1 MLPASYQLPAA
12 IVLLLSGIVACFFGY
27 RMFRLVLAIFGFI
40 GGVVVASSVFG
51 PSDRVWMIGA
61 ALVGG
66 LVGAGILVAAY
77 FIAVALFGAG
87 LGTLLAHLAFSASD
101 REPHVLIIM
110 FCAVA
115 GAVASTY
122 LQRYVVILGTAFG
135 GALMLVH
142 GALALV
148 GSRVSLPGLG
158 GDGVWLPYP
167 FDPMP
172 GQRWV
177 PIAWA
182 VVGLIGAGVQLGW
195 TGGEKGRIGQR
206 KKKTG

>member
-1 MLPASYQLPAA
+1 MLPESYQLPAA
-12 IVLLLSGIVACFFGY
+12 VVLLLGGIVVCFFGY
-27 RMFRLVLAIFGFI
+27 RMFRLALAIIGFI
-40 GGVVVASSVFG
+40 LGVFLASSVFG
-51 PSDRVWMIGA
+51 PSDTAWMIGA
-61 ALVGG
+61 AVVGG
-66 LVGAGILVAAY
+66 LVGAGVFTAAY
-77 FIAVALFGAG
+77 FVGVALVGAG

-122 LQRYVVILGTAFG
+122 LQRYVVILFTAAF
-135 GALMLVH
+135 GALMLIH

-148 GSRVSLPGLG
+148 GSRVPLPGLG

-195 TGGEKGRIGQR
+195 TGGEKGRIGR
-206 KKKTG
+206 AKKKTG

>member
-51 PSDRVWMIGA
+51 PSDTAWMIGA

-77 FIAVALFGAG
+77 FVAVALFGAG
-87 LGTLLAHLAFSASD
+87 LGTLLAHLAFSASG
-101 REPHVLIIM
+101 REPHVLIIV
-110 FCAVA
+110 FCAIA

-148 GSRVSLPGLG
+148 GSRVTLPGLG

-172 GQRWV
+172 GHPWV
-177 PIAWA
+177 PIAWV

-195 TGGEKGRIGQR
+195 TGGEKGRIGR
-206 KKKTG
+206 AKKKTG